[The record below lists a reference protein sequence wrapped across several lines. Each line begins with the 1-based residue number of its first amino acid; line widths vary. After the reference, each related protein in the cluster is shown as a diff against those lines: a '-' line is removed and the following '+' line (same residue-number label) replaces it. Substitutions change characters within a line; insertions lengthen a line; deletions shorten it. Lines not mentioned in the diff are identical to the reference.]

1 MLPPVAAATA
11 RPGRHVDLRIPLPAL
26 LRGKRATA
34 PPPTPTHFL
43 PSLPPSLLRF
53 SLARSN
59 GWGPVVF
66 LSREPGNAS
75 VSKSFPVLFFLI
87 FFQDIAWLPQ
97 WLQPYG
103 TPTVG
108 DHRNTTT
115 AVSSPS
121 CQVLFLFSAL
131 IGSESVD
138 SELLF

>member
-1 MLPPVAAATA
+1 MLP
-11 RPGRHVDLRIPLPAL
+11 
-26 LRGKRATA
+26 
-34 PPPTPTHFL
+34 FL
-43 PSLPPSLLRF
+43 KTFRYCF
-53 SLARSN
+53 
-59 GWGPVVF
+59 
-66 LSREPGNAS
+66 
-75 VSKSFPVLFFLI
+75 

-131 IGSESVD
+131 VGSESVD
-138 SELLF
+138 SYYVFVTEDLNKIRGVSFDWK